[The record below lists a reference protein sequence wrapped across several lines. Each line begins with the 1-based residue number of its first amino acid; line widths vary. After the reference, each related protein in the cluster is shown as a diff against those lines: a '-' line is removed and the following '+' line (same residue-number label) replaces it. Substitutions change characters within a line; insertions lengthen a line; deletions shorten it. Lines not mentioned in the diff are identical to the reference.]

1 MDAKIYQSFDPNL
14 PVPIAFSGWKHH
26 MGFIATSINKLSVKI
41 DDATITAIC
50 HGIGGSMLDLYI
62 GNLSPENIAS
72 EILEKVKCNGALVKE
87 KFTHWVC
94 NSGDNYQQVTI
105 SDGSYWT
112 LRLGRYPERYVHI
125 HPSRYAINT
134 IRARP
139 TALKTVIAYSLKY
152 PDYINNID
160 IQKINQVRLLCL
172 NLSPLKEGVVN
183 HQIFRILRYVNI

>member
-1 MDAKIYQSFDPNL
+1 MAIGTIIHSFLQLVDHRSSLIIFTLKNELVMDAKIYQSFDPSL

-125 HPSRYAINT
+125 HPSRYAINK
-134 IRARP
+134 IGRAH
-139 TALKTVIAYSLKY
+139 V
-152 PDYINNID
+152 
-160 IQKINQVRLLCL
+160 
-172 NLSPLKEGVVN
+172 
-183 HQIFRILRYVNI
+183 